1 MLKKSIIPIIAFLLL
16 LPSAKMAAQT
26 EYITHTVTKGQGLYS
41 IARTYGVT
49 EDEIISANPG
59 SDKIIKVGEQLR
71 IPVRKADGSR
81 FHTVQAGETL
91 YSLSKANNITVND
104 ICQANPGLDAANV
117 KSGQTIILPAPE
129 PQQEVLPQQNAASAE
144 QAVTK
149 PASDEP
155 VSTVEQTD
163 GNNKYQAIHTVR
175 KKETIYRISK
185 NYGISQAEFLA
196 ANPQYRY
203 SKLQPGA
210 QVRIPYPSSQTDREP
225 DKADTQSLQMPVQPQ
240 SGIRQ
245 QASDQQLTP
254 ATKTDLIKGKTIPD
268 TIQAALMM
276 PFCLDQPQTQEQRK
290 MVEFYQ
296 GILLALNELK
306 QSRININLHVYDT
319 GSENS
324 DITSI
329 LQKAEMQRMHIIF
342 GPRYE
347 KHISQAAAFAQEHQI
362 PLVLPINS
370 TVDAVYTNPY
380 VYQLNTPQS
389 YLMSEVCD
397 HFLRQF
403 NKPRLIILNIGGS
416 GDNTLLEQLKSTL
429 QAENHPCVTIN
440 ASEGNLQSSI
450 SQALQPGFQ
459 NIFILSSTGN
469 ADLPTLLPVLQL
481 VTRSKDPQIETHLFG
496 YPEYQIY
503 TTDHMEE
510 FYEIDTWFYSWF
522 YTNNQLPEATGFSS
536 SFRQAYGRQML
547 QSYPCFAEYGYDMA
561 LYFLK
566 GIARYGTSLPGNIN
580 AISTKPVQM
589 GFKFQRASNWGGF
602 INNKVFFVH
611 LSNNYKVEKMDFDK

>member
-1 MLKKSIIPIIAFLLL
+1 MLKKGIIPIIALLLL
-16 LPSAKMAAQT
+16 LPSAKMAAQA

-59 SDKIIKVGEQLR
+59 SDKVIKVGEQLR

-117 KSGQTIILPAPE
+117 KSGQTIIIPAPK
-129 PQQEVLPQQNAASAE
+129 PQQEVQPQQSAASAE
-144 QAVTK
+144 QAGTK
-149 PASDEP
+149 P
-155 VSTVEQTD
+155 VSTVEQT
-163 GNNKYQAIHTVR
+163 GNTNKYQAIHTVR

-203 SKLQPGA
+203 TKLQPGV
-210 QVRIPYPSSQTDREP
+210 QVRIPYPSSQTDSEP
-225 DKADTQSLQMPVQPQ
+225 DKTDTQPRQTSVQLQPGTRLP
-240 SGIRQ
+240 
-245 QASDQQLTP
+245 ASSQELTP

-296 GILLALNELK
+296 GVLLALNELK
-306 QSRININLHVYDT
+306 QSRVNINLHVYDT
-319 GSENS
+319 GSEKS
-324 DITSI
+324 DISSI
-329 LQKAEMQRMHIIF
+329 LRKPELQRMHIIF

-403 NKPRLIILNIGGS
+403 SKPRLIILNTGGS
-416 GDNTLLEQLKSTL
+416 GENPLLEQLKSTL
-429 QAENHPCVTIN
+429 QAGNHPCVTIN
-440 ASEGNLQSSI
+440 ARGGNLQSSI

-469 ADLPTLLPVLQL
+469 AELPTLLPVLQL
-481 VTRSKDPQIETHLFG
+481 VTRSKAPEIETHLFG

-522 YTNNQLPEATGFSS
+522 YTNNQLPEATDFAS

-566 GIARYGTSLPGNIN
+566 GIARYGTGLSGNIN

-611 LSNNYKVEKMDFDK
+611 LSNDYKVEKIDFD

>member
-1 MLKKSIIPIIAFLLL
+1 MLKKGIIPIIALLLL
-16 LPSAKMAAQT
+16 LPSAKMAAQA

-59 SDKIIKVGEQLR
+59 SDKVIKVGEQLR

-104 ICQANPGLDAANV
+104 ICQANPGLDASNV
-117 KSGQTIILPAPE
+117 KSGQTIIIPAPKPQAQ
-129 PQQEVLPQQNAASAE
+129 PQQDASSE
-144 QAVTK
+144 QAVTN
-149 PASDEP
+149 PVSDEQVP
-155 VSTVEQTD
+155 TVEQTD
-163 GNNKYQAIHTVR
+163 GSGKYQAIHTVR

-210 QVRIPYPSSQTDREP
+210 QVRIPYPSSQTGRKAGKEEP
-225 DKADTQSLQMPVQPQ
+225 QTRQTPVQPQ
-240 SGIRQ
+240 SGTIQ
-245 QASDQQLTP
+245 PASSQELTP

-296 GILLALNELK
+296 GVLLALSELK
-306 QSRININLHVYDT
+306 QSRVNINLHVYDT

-329 LQKAEMQRMHIIF
+329 LQKAEMQRMDIIF

-347 KHISQAAAFAQEHQI
+347 RHISQTAAFAQEHQI

-403 NKPRLIILNIGGS
+403 SKPRLIILNTGGS
-416 GDNTLLEQLKSTL
+416 GDNPLLEQLKSTL
-429 QAENHPCVTIN
+429 QAGNHPCVTIN
-440 ASEGNLQSSI
+440 VGSENLQSSI

-469 ADLPTLLPVLQL
+469 AELPTLLPVLQL
-481 VTRSKDPQIETHLFG
+481 VTRSKAPEIETHLFG

-522 YTNNQLPEATGFSS
+522 YTNNQLPEATGFAS

-566 GIARYGTSLPGNIN
+566 GIARYGTNLPGNVN

-611 LSNNYKVEKMDFDK
+611 LSNDYKVEKIDFDR

>member
-1 MLKKSIIPIIAFLLL
+1 MLKKGIIPIIALFLL
-16 LPSAKMAAQT
+16 LPSAKIAAQT
-26 EYITHTVTKGQGLYS
+26 EYITHSVTKGQGLYS

-59 SDKIIKVGEQLR
+59 SDKVIKVGEQLR
-71 IPVRKADGSR
+71 IPVKQADGSR
-81 FHTVQAGETL
+81 FHTVQSGETL

-104 ICQANPGLDAANV
+104 ICQANPGLDAVNV
-117 KSGQTIILPAPE
+117 KSGQTIIIPAPK
-129 PQQEVLPQQNAASAE
+129 PQQEAQPQQSATSSG
-144 QAVTK
+144 QPV
-149 PASDEP
+149 SNEP
-155 VSTVEQTD
+155 VSTVEQTGSSD
-163 GNNKYQAIHTVR
+163 KYQAIHTVR

-185 NYGISQAEFLA
+185 NYGISQAEFLD

-210 QVRIPYPSSQTDREP
+210 QVRIPYPSSQTNNGTR
-225 DKADTQSLQMPVQPQ
+225 KSQTQTQPQQTPVQQ
-240 SGIRQ
+240 SDTRQ
-245 QASDQQLTP
+245 PASSQELTP
-254 ATKTDLIKGKTIPD
+254 STKTDLIKGKTIPD

-296 GILLALNELK
+296 GVLLALGELK
-306 QSRININLHVYDT
+306 QSRVNIDLHVYDT

-329 LQKAEMQRMHIIF
+329 LQKPEMQRMNIIF

-347 KHISQAAAFAQEHQI
+347 KHISQAAAFAGEHQI

-403 NKPRLIILNIGGS
+403 SKPRLIILNTGGS
-416 GDNTLLEQLKSTL
+416 GENPLLEQLKSTL
-429 QAENHPCVTIN
+429 QVGNHPCVTIN
-440 ASEGNLQSSI
+440 VGSGNLQNSI
-450 SQALQPGFQ
+450 NQALQPGFQ

-469 ADLPTLLPVLQL
+469 AVLPTLLPVLQL
-481 VTRSKDPQIETHLFG
+481 VTRSKAPEIETHLFG

-522 YTNNQLPEATGFSS
+522 YTSNQLPEATGFAS

-566 GIARYGTSLPGNIN
+566 GIARYGTGLPGNIDS
-580 AISTKPVQM
+580 ISTKPVQM

-611 LSNNYKVEKMDFDK
+611 LSNDYKVEKIDFDR